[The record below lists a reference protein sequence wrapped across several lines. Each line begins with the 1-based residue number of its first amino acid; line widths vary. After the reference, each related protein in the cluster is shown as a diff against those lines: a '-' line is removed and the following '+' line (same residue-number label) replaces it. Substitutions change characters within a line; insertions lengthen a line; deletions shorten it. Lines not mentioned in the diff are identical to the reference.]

1 MLDTLPKSK
10 IRDVVAER
18 LKSYIIDK
26 NLVSG
31 DRLPTET
38 ELAESFGVSRLSL
51 REATKALE
59 FLGIIK
65 SQTGVGLSVGEIDLQ
80 RVTNHLGFHPALHT
94 ADPQQLIDSRVIV
107 EIGVLPH
114 VARRMADDSSIH
126 KTLQEIVDQFSTVKK
141 LQEWIE
147 LDIKFH
153 RALIESSGLLPLVAF
168 GDLLQIFFR
177 RFRDSV
183 KKAEWK
189 EGIKSHQRLIND
201 LRDQNLEQATD
212 ELKAHIESH
221 RHRIQIIP

>member
-1 MLDTLPKSK
+1 MLKPLPRSK
-10 IRDVVAER
+10 IRDVIAEK
-18 LKSYIIDK
+18 LKSYIIDE

-65 SQTGVGLSVGEIDLQ
+65 SQTGVGLTVGEIDLQ
-80 RVTNHLGFHPALHT
+80 RVTNHLGFHPALHST
-94 ADPQQLIDSRVIV
+94 DPQQLIDSRVII

-114 VARRMADDSSIH
+114 VARRMADNPLIH
-126 KTLQEIVDQFSTVKK
+126 ETLQGIVDRFSTVKK
-141 LQEWIE
+141 LQDWIE
-147 LDIKFH
+147 LDIEFH
-153 RALIESSGLLPLVAF
+153 RALIESSGLMPLVAF

-177 RFRDSV
+177 QFRDSV

-201 LRDQNLEQATD
+201 LRDQNLERATE

-221 RHRIQIIP
+221 RHRIQIIS